1 MEALLEVEARRVQI
15 LEERPEAARR
25 AVTALCFV
33 NGMLL
38 ATWVSRIPAIERL
51 RGLNHAT
58 FGLALLIVA
67 AGAVISMP
75 IAGSISAR
83 IGTGRICQFSALT
96 YILALPLL
104 ALVPNP
110 ATWGLALF
118 VFGAGHDGGRRYG
131 RLERGVFEANDGH
144 KRRPCSDRLRCFFQS
159 PWQRDVSPVI
169 GFRHISG
176 P

>member
-25 AVTALCFV
+25 AVTALFFV

-67 AGAVISMP
+67 HGIRYNNGLFRFLGWPAIH
-75 IAGSISAR
+75 R
-83 IGTGRICQFSALT
+83 IYRRTAW
-96 YILALPLL
+96 LALCSWNHRCNELIDRDARSSP
-104 ALVPNP
+104 
-110 ATWGLALF
+110 
-118 VFGAGHDGGRRYG
+118 GGRLAVG
-131 RLERGVFEANDGH
+131 
-144 KRRPCSDRLRCFFQS
+144 
-159 PWQRDVSPVI
+159 
-169 GFRHISG
+169 
-176 P
+176 